1 MTGGIFYHKL
11 IILLYSNI
19 ICAKMHEVNRI
30 ISLPILRFRFES
42 KENIDN
48 LRTQYEIYILK
59 MIISYIKLMYHE

>member
-1 MTGGIFYHKL
+1 
-11 IILLYSNI
+11 
-19 ICAKMHEVNRI
+19 MHEVNRI

-48 LRTQYEIYILK
+48 LRTLYKIYILK